1 MVDLFGSFADIAY
14 LCSIKTKD
22 MEEKRYPILEEEE
35 NVGLCSEP
43 SLAARYAVEEQF
55 DVPMLGPSTWK
66 EAMDDLDESEKE
78 FDAGKCI
85 PWEDVMSEIK
95 DRYRLYAH

>member
-1 MVDLFGSFADIAY
+1 
-14 LCSIKTKD
+14 

-35 NVGLCSEP
+35 SVGLCSET
-43 SLAARYAVEEQF
+43 SVAARYAVEEQF
-55 DVPMLGPSTWK
+55 DVPVLGPSTWK

-95 DRYRLYAH
+95 DRYRRQPSALSESL

>member
-1 MVDLFGSFADIAY
+1 
-14 LCSIKTKD
+14 
-22 MEEKRYPILEEEE
+22 ME
-35 NVGLCSEP
+35 
-43 SLAARYAVEEQF
+43 SLSLEEQF
-55 DVPMLGPSTWK
+55 DVPVLGPSTWK

-95 DRYRLYAH
+95 DRYRRQPSALSESL